1 MPVLGSNPFAA
12 AVPAGCFGAFVLD
25 IACTAAAVERIVRA
39 RELRQPIPE
48 GWALDSSGSP
58 TTDPAAALASLE
70 ERTYDAG
77 ISDFLM
83 PEMDGLRFLK
93 KVREI
98 QPFASRILLT
108 GYADKRNAIRS
119 INEVGLYHY
128 IEKPWDNDY
137 LILHLRNALERAQ
150 LLRELDDQTRVLAE
164 RDEAF
169 AELRARLLKAIL

>member
-1 MPVLGSNPFAA
+1 MTDREGWIL
-12 AVPAGCFGAFVLD
+12 VLD
-25 IACTAAAVERIVRA
+25 DDPIVTRSI
-39 RELRQPIPE
+39 EVLLGQE
-48 GWALDSSGSP
+48 SNWSVNGHN
-58 TTDPAAALASLE
+58 DPAAALEALE
-70 ERTYDAG
+70 ERTYDAV

-83 PEMDGLRFLK
+83 PQMDGLRFLK

-128 IEKPWDNDY
+128 IEKPWDNDS
-137 LILHLRNALERAQ
+137 LILHLRNALERAR
-150 LLRELDDQTRVLAE
+150 LLRELDDQTRILAE